1 LAVGSNK
8 HPATSTQQPKDINTH
23 KMKKLSTLI
32 VSALF
37 IISSMYGQYYKA
49 ITVEAGTPVAEKFP
63 AGTRYLYPQFTD
75 GTVNM
80 RTGAVSNSRLNFNLL
95 LGEMEFISNADTL
108 AIARKK
114 DLSIVTVAQ
123 DTFIYRNSYLKLIH
137 SGTVKVL
144 VKDWFKLTDIVKKGA
159 MGAPNR
165 NSAID
170 SYTSIPTGKQLLA
183 LIPAEDLVFR
193 RTLEFY
199 ILKSDGDL
207 IEFKKKNI
215 LDIYPE
221 KENDIQKFL
230 KANKIDFEEQADI
243 LKLADFLAIL

>member
-1 LAVGSNK
+1 
-8 HPATSTQQPKDINTH
+8 
-23 KMKKLSTLI
+23 MKKLSAFL

-37 IISSMYGQYYKA
+37 LISSLHGQYYKA
-49 ITVEAGTPVAEKFP
+49 ITVEAGTSVAQKFP
-63 AGTRYLYPQFTD
+63 SGIRYLYPQFTE
-75 GTVNM
+75 GTVTM
-80 RTGAVSNSRLNFNLL
+80 RTGVVSTSRLNFNLL
-95 LGEMEFISNADTL
+95 LSEMEFISNKDTL

-123 DTFIYRNSYLKLIH
+123 DTFIYRSGYMKLIH

-144 VKDWFKLTDIVKKGA
+144 VKEWYKLTDIVKKGA

-170 SYTSIPTGKQLLA
+170 SYTAIPTGKQLLA
-183 LIPAEDLVFR
+183 LIPTEDLVFR

-199 ILKSDGDL
+199 ILKNDGDL

-230 KANKIDFEEQADI
+230 KANKIDFEEQTDI
-243 LKLADFLAIL
+243 LKLADFLATL